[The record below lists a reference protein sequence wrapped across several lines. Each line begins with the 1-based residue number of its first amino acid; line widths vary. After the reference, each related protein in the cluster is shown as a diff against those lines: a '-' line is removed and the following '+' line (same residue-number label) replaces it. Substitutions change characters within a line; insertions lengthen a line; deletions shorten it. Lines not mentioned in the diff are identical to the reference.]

1 MPALNKPV
9 WACLTTRGTHT
20 RIVWHTQCIARMR
33 SVCVCVCVSHTYTN
47 ELDLESNHI
56 ELLGLDAAFAAE
68 PVPDPGPLAEAA
80 VSLL

>member
-1 MPALNKPV
+1 MVRTRALF
-9 WACLTTRGTHT
+9 GTHSVLHACT
-20 RIVWHTQCIARMR
+20 VCVC
-33 SVCVCVCVSHTYTN
+33 VCVCVCVSHTYTN
-47 ELDLESNHI
+47 KLDLESNHI